1 MTSELIELDTAG
13 KNTSLGCQCLCPVAV
28 EGHIEIRIPAE
39 IVVPHDSG
47 INVEFMT
54 PELEFSDIGLN
65 VGEA

>member
-1 MTSELIELDTAG
+1 MASELIELDTAG
-13 KNTSLGCQCLCPVAV
+13 KNTPLCSQGLGPVAI
-28 EGHIEIRIPAE
+28 EGHIEIRIPTE